1 MPTGKIRNS
10 LVFEALRKFSLLL
23 GYSSEILLSPISL
36 IVSFSDQHMESLLED
51 CLCYQIKHEQTTRKK
66 SVQVGNP

>member
-23 GYSSEILLSPISL
+23 GHSSERLENLFAPFL
-36 IVSFSDQHMESLLED
+36 HVSEWDM
-51 CLCYQIKHEQTTRKK
+51 YWVTNMA
-66 SVQVGNP
+66 VP